1 MVEEIPGKAF
11 LPYAYPLGRRCRM
24 TKILDRFEYP
34 EGLFYSADHLWM
46 KREDGSVRVGVTDM
60 AQQAAGSILFVR
72 LMPKGRQ
79 VESGKPLGTM
89 ETGKWVGPLKSP
101 LSGTV
106 LESNEALK
114 TQPKLLNE
122 DPYGKG
128 WLAVLQPSKLDDEL
142 KNLMSDLAQIEK
154 FTQAELPKLF
164 KK

>member
-1 MVEEIPGKAF
+1 MV
-11 LPYAYPLGRRCRM
+11 R
-24 TKILDRFEYP
+24 ILDRFEFP
-34 EGLFYSADHLWM
+34 EGLYYSTDHLWA
-46 KREDGSVRVGVTDM
+46 KKEDGNVRVGVTDM
-60 AQQAAGSILFVR
+60 AQQAAGSILFAR

-101 LSGTV
+101 LSGTIV
-106 LESNEALK
+106 ESNEALK

-122 DPYGKG
+122 DPYGKA

-142 KNLMSDLAQIEK
+142 KKLMTDPAQIEK
-154 FTQAELPKLF
+154 FVQAELPRLF

>member
-1 MVEEIPGKAF
+1 MV
-11 LPYAYPLGRRCRM
+11 
-24 TKILDRFEYP
+24 KILDRFEFP
-34 EGLFYSADHLWM
+34 EGFYYSADHLWA
-46 KREDGSVRVGVTDM
+46 KKEDGTVRVGVTDM

-101 LSGTV
+101 LSGTIV
-106 LESNEALK
+106 ETNEGLK

-128 WLAVLQPSKLDDEL
+128 WLALLQPSKLDDEL
-142 KNLMSDLAQIEK
+142 RNMMTDLIQIQK
-154 FTQAELPKLF
+154 FAQAELPKLF

>member
-1 MVEEIPGKAF
+1 VCAV
-11 LPYAYPLGRRCRM
+11 
-24 TKILDRFEYP
+24 KILDKFEFP
-34 EGLFYSADHLWM
+34 EGLFYSSDHLWA
-46 KREDGSVRVGVTDM
+46 KKEDGGVRVGVTDM

-72 LMPKGRQ
+72 IMPKGRQ

-101 LSGTV
+101 ISGSII
-106 LESNEALK
+106 EANEALK

-128 WLAVLQPSKLDDEL
+128 WLAMIQPSKLDDEL
-142 KNLMSDLAQIEK
+142 KNLMTDSAQIEK
-154 FTQAELPKLF
+154 FAQAEQPKLF

>member
-1 MVEEIPGKAF
+1 MA
-11 LPYAYPLGRRCRM
+11 R
-24 TKILDRFEYP
+24 ILDRFEFP
-34 EGLFYSADHLWM
+34 EGLYYSGDHLWV
-46 KREDGSVRVGVTDM
+46 KKENGIVRVGVTDM

-101 LSGTV
+101 LSGSII
-106 LESNEALK
+106 ESNEALK

-122 DPYGKG
+122 DPYGRG

-142 KNLMSDLAQIEK
+142 KNLMTDPAQIEK
-154 FTQAELPKLF
+154 FVQVELPKLF

>member
-1 MVEEIPGKAF
+1 VA
-11 LPYAYPLGRRCRM
+11 
-24 TKILDRFEYP
+24 KILDRFEFP
-34 EGLFYSADHLWM
+34 EGLFYSKDHLWGR
-46 KREDGSVRVGVTDM
+46 KEDGNVRVGVTDM

-72 LMPKGRQ
+72 IMPKGRQ

-101 LSGTV
+101 ISGSIVET
-106 LESNEALK
+106 NEALK

-128 WLAVLQPSKLDDEL
+128 WLVVVQPSKLGDEL
-142 KNLMSDLAQIEK
+142 KNLMTDPAQIEK
-154 FTQAELPKLF
+154 FAQTEQSKLF

>member
-1 MVEEIPGKAF
+1 MV
-11 LPYAYPLGRRCRM
+11 
-24 TKILDRFEYP
+24 KILDRFEFP
-34 EGLFYSADHLWM
+34 EGLFYSSDHLWA
-46 KREDGSVRVGVTDM
+46 KKEDDSVRVGVTDM

-72 LMPKGRQ
+72 IMPKGRQ

-101 LSGTV
+101 VSGSIVET
-106 LESNEALK
+106 NEALK

-128 WLAVLQPSKLDDEL
+128 WLAVVQPSKLGDEL
-142 KNLMSDLAQIEK
+142 KNLMTDPAQIEK
-154 FTQAELPKLF
+154 FAQTEQSKLF

>member
-1 MVEEIPGKAF
+1 MV
-11 LPYAYPLGRRCRM
+11 R
-24 TKILDRFEYP
+24 ILDRFEFP
-34 EGLFYSADHLWM
+34 EGLYYSADHLWA
-46 KREDGSVRVGVTDM
+46 KKEDGTVRLGVTDM

-72 LMPKGRQ
+72 IMPKARQ

-101 LSGTV
+101 LSGTIV
-106 LESNEALK
+106 ETNESLK

-128 WLAVLQPSKLDDEL
+128 WLIVLQPSRLDDEL
-142 KNLMSDLAQIEK
+142 KNLMTDPAQIEK
-154 FTQAELPKLF
+154 FAQAELPRLF

>member
-1 MVEEIPGKAF
+1 MV
-11 LPYAYPLGRRCRM
+11 
-24 TKILDRFEYP
+24 KILDRFEFP
-34 EGLFYSADHLWM
+34 DGFYFSRDHLWA
-46 KREDGSVRVGVTDM
+46 KKENGTVRVGITDM

-72 LMPKGRQ
+72 IMPRGRQ

-101 LSGTV
+101 LSGTII
-106 LESNEALK
+106 ETNEALK

-128 WLAVLQPSKLDDEL
+128 WVAVLQPSKPDDEL
-142 KNLMSDLAQIEK
+142 KNLMTDPAEIEK
-154 FTQAELPKLF
+154 FAQAEHAKYF

>member
-1 MVEEIPGKAF
+1 LV
-11 LPYAYPLGRRCRM
+11 
-24 TKILDRFEYP
+24 KILDRFEFP
-34 EGLFYSADHLWM
+34 EGFYYSADHLWA
-46 KREDGSVRVGVTDM
+46 KKEDGTVRVGVTDM

-72 LMPKGRQ
+72 IMPKGRQ

-101 LSGTV
+101 LSGTIV
-106 LESNEALK
+106 ETNEGLK

-128 WLAVLQPSKLDDEL
+128 WLALLQPSKLDDEL
-142 KNLMSDLAQIEK
+142 RNMMTDLIQIQK
-154 FTQAELPKLF
+154 FAQAEQPKLF

>member
-1 MVEEIPGKAF
+1 LVETIAGKAF
-11 LPYAYPLGRRCRM
+11 LPYAYPLCRRLHMAR
-24 TKILDRFEYP
+24 ILDRFEYP
-34 EGLFYSADHLWM
+34 EGLFYSADHLWV

-72 LMPKGRQ
+72 LMPKGRK
-79 VESGKPLGTM
+79 VEFGKPLGTM

-101 LSGTV
+101 LSGTIV
-106 LESNEALK
+106 ESNEALK

-128 WLAVLQPSKLDDEL
+128 WLAVLQPSKLGDEL